1 MKQTVLIVFDTLHN
15 DKPTDMTLE
24 KEWCELTVIY
34 MGNVISML
42 YL

>member
-1 MKQTVLIVFDTLHN
+1 MKQTVLIVFVTLHN
-15 DKPTDMTLE
+15 DKPADMTLE
-24 KEWCELTVIY
+24 KEWCELAVIY